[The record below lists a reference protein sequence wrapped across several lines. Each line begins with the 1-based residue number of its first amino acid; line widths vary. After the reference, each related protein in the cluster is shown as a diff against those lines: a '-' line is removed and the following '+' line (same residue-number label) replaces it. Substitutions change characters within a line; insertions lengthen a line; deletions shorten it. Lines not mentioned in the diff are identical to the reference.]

1 MQRLTLNSI
10 ADILSLPY
18 DEVIDTRSPGEYAE
32 DHVPGAV
39 NLPSL
44 DNDERAR
51 VGTVYVQDSRFK
63 ARRMGAAL
71 VAKNAATH
79 LQTYLADKP
88 ADYRPLVYCWRGG
101 MRSNAIALIYSQIGW
116 RVGVLDGGWRSWRRL
131 VQQAL
136 YETPFPA
143 PVVMLDGNTGT
154 AKTALLHKVKA
165 MGAQVLD
172 LEGLARHRG
181 SLFGLTVGDSQP
193 AQKGFE
199 SALAVE
205 MAKLDP
211 ARPVLVEAESNRIGE
226 IRIPPALWSAMQAA
240 PRVEIA
246 APLAAR
252 ADWLTRAYADVT
264 ADPGELAARIAALQ
278 PYQSR
283 ETIEAWQKLAVE
295 RQFPRLAAALME
307 AHYDPRYARTR
318 LRRGTEPLRVYATE
332 TLDDAAQDRLA
343 KRIAADLEGD
353 FFNT

>member
-71 VAKNAATH
+71 VAKNAAAH

-116 RVGVLDGGWRSWRRL
+116 RVGVLEGGWRSWRRL

-136 YETPFPA
+136 YEAPFPA

-205 MAKLDP
+205 IAKLDP

-307 AHYDPRYARTR
+307 GHYDPRYARTR
-318 LRRGTEPLRVYATE
+318 LRQGAEPLRVYATE

-343 KRIAADLEGD
+343 ERIAADLEGD
-353 FFNT
+353 FFNL